1 MPDRLSLVKARIA
14 WRGRVMLLRMS
25 SSKKGA
31 LTRAEI
37 YQQPDTWPETFA
49 RVARAAFQDLPPP
62 VLTGAGTSA
71 YAAQAVEAGWPGARA
86 VPSTEL
92 FLDFHRYLGGNG
104 LVVSLARSGD
114 SPESLAVVSK
124 IQRALPRVRHIALT
138 SNPEGRLAHWPGVE
152 AVLLD
157 PRTNDRSLAMTSS
170 FTNLVL
176 AGLALV
182 RRREVEEALPVLC
195 RSVREALPGL
205 DEAAARLAEKPP
217 ARAVAL
223 ASPAL
228 MGAAREACLKILE
241 MTAGAV
247 AVMAETYLG
256 LRHGPMSFLADET
269 FVLCFVSSDPAL
281 RRYELD
287 LVRELRAKGLG
298 RRVALGAVEDEA
310 FELSLGTPASQL
322 PDWLRTPAEIV
333 FAQLLGWRLSVRLG
347 LDPDNP
353 SPGRVITRVVEGVRI
368 YED

>member
-1 MPDRLSLVKARIA
+1 MVES
-14 WRGRVMLLRMS
+14 MS
-25 SSKKGA
+25 SQKGA

-37 YQQPDTWPETFA
+37 YQQPETWTETFE
-49 RVARAAFQDLPPP
+49 RVARAPFADLPPP

-92 FLDFHRYLGGNG
+92 FLDFRRYLNQSG

-114 SPESLAVVSK
+114 SPESIAVVSK
-124 IQRALPRVRHIALT
+124 IQRALPRVRHIALV

-152 AVLLD
+152 VILLD
-157 PRTNDRSLAMTSS
+157 PRTNDRSLVMTSS
-170 FTNLVL
+170 FSNLVL
-176 AGLALV
+176 AGLALA
-182 RRREVEEALPVLC
+182 RRAEVEAALPLLC
-195 RSVREALPGL
+195 RSVREALPEL

-217 ARAVAL
+217 LRAVAL
-223 ASPAL
+223 ASPPL
-228 MGAAREACLKILE
+228 LGAAREACLKLLE
-241 MTAGAV
+241 MTAGRV

-256 LRHGPMSFLADET
+256 LRHGPMSFLEAET
-269 FVLCFVSSDPAL
+269 LVLCFVSSDPAL
-281 RRYELD
+281 RRYEMD
-287 LVRELRAKGLG
+287 LVRELQAKGLG

-310 FELSLGTPASQL
+310 FHLVLRTPASEL

-333 FAQLLGWRLSVRLG
+333 FAQLLGWRLSTALG

-353 SPGRVITRVVEGVRI
+353 SPGRVITRVVQGVRI